1 MRCKMFRLRGSGA
14 VIFCILVAV
23 ALFVGSALCVYA
35 GQTSSMISGRL
46 AATYDS
52 RSGTVTAMVAGYC
65 EGNPVTL
72 GPLTWAASEK
82 EFSKLK
88 AEDIGKTLCGDGLS
102 IKKVTKSVHNGKEI
116 VADVIIVRSE

>member
-1 MRCKMFRLRGSGA
+1 MFRRRGSGA
-14 VIFCILVAV
+14 VLFCILIVV
-23 ALFVGSALCVYA
+23 ALFLGSALYVYA
-35 GQTSSMISGRL
+35 GQTSSTISGRL

-52 RSGTVTAMVAGYC
+52 SNGTVTAMVAGYC

-72 GPLTWAASEK
+72 GPSTWTVSEK

-102 IKKVTKSVHNGKEI
+102 LKKVTKSVHNGNEI
-116 VADVIIVRSE
+116 VADVIIVRYE